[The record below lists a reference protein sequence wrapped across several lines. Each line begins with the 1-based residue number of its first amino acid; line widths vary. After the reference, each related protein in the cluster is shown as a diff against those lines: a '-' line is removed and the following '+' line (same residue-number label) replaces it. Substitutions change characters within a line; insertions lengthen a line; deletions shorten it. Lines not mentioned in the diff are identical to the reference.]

1 MDNIGKIAIKRSLT
15 KITEDK
21 VIWILTTALFSA
33 FTIFDTNS
41 YISYI
46 LFGLT
51 ALIFIIII
59 FNNHY
64 KFILQF
70 HRFQASVLVF
80 AAYCAVTSFW
90 ARNSSAAV
98 EKAVTIVEI
107 LICMTVLYS
116 YFSTKESVKELLD
129 SIRWAGYVVT
139 IYAIFS
145 YGITT
150 IRLTLEAEERVGNSF
165 ANINSIAML
174 AAISLVLS
182 VFNLAYYKFT
192 WTILFSV
199 PEIIMIAASGSRK
212 SLIILGLGIVLV
224 LLYRYKNRNI
234 VKTILF
240 YSLLATILFVAIHFL
255 SALPM
260 FAGINERMK
269 GLIAIFTG
277 TGEVEHSAWLR
288 QQYML
293 AGLEQFKKTPILGVG
308 IANSNYILRPLFG
321 KDTYLHNNF
330 VELLACGGV
339 IGFGIYYYVMLWPL
353 YKIWKNWKFGDSA
366 TIAVIILIFVLLLM
380 DYGMVSYYSKGTYFY
395 FMVFYLQVKIL
406 LRNAHASVLDK
417 NELFGG
423 LEDE

>member
-1 MDNIGKIAIKRSLT
+1 MDSIAKSTIKKTLT
-15 KITEDK
+15 EITEDK

-46 LFGLT
+46 LFGIT
-51 ALIFIIII
+51 ALILVLII
-59 FNNHY
+59 FKNHY
-64 KFILQF
+64 KFILPF
-70 HRFQASVLVF
+70 HRFQSGVLVF
-80 AAYCAVTSFW
+80 AAYCAVTSLW
-90 ARNSSAAV
+90 ARNSSAAF

-116 YFSTKESVKELLD
+116 HFLRKESVQELLD
-129 SIRWAGYVVT
+129 SIRWAGYIVT

-145 YGITT
+145 YGFAT

-224 LLYRYKNRNI
+224 LLFRYKNRNI

-240 YSLLATILFVAIHFL
+240 YFLLATILFVAIHFL
-255 SALPM
+255 STLPM
-260 FAGINERMK
+260 LAGINERMK
-269 GLIAIFTG
+269 GLVAMFTG

-293 AGLEQFKKTPILGVG
+293 AGFEQFKKTPILGVG

-321 KDTYLHNNF
+321 RDTYLHNNF

-353 YKIWKNWKFGDSA
+353 YKIWKNRKSGGSA
-366 TIAVIILIFVLLLM
+366 TIAVIILILVLLLM
-380 DYGMVSYYSKGTYFY
+380 DYGMVSYYSKSTYFY
-395 FMVFYLQVKIL
+395 FMVFYLQARIL
-406 LRNAHASVLDK
+406 LRNAYAPVVDK
-417 NELFGG
+417 MGNLGV
-423 LEDE
+423 